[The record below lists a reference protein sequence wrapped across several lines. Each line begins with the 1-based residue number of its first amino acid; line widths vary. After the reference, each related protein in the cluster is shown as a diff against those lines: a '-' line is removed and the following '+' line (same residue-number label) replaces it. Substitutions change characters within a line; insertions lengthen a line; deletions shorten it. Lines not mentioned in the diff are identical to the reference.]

1 MFSYKLIKNKN
12 IVDENFF
19 NKNELGEILNLY
31 GKMVSKGEWKDYAFY
46 INKNLISFDIY
57 RRSSEKPLLQII
69 KILKGKKEFKYQV
82 KNQHGKIIKNT
93 NQLKSAVSFL
103 QKRNLKLI
111 KIILTVKTNIE
122 NILDNLNLDEKLYS
136 VIKF

>member
-1 MFSYKLIKNKN
+1 MFRYKLIKNKE
-12 IVDENFF
+12 IDKENFF

-69 KILKGKKEFKYQV
+69 KILKGKKDFKYQV
-82 KNQHGKIIKNT
+82 KDQHGKIIKNT

-103 QKRNLKLI
+103 QKRNLK
-111 KIILTVKTNIE
+111 
-122 NILDNLNLDEKLYS
+122 
-136 VIKF
+136 VIK

>member
-103 QKRNLKLI
+103 QKRNLKLNKRKKK
-111 KIILTVKTNIE
+111 KINYQKKIVFLAV
-122 NILDNLNLDEKLYS
+122 
-136 VIKF
+136 

>member
-1 MFSYKLIKNKN
+1 M
-12 IVDENFF
+12 
-19 NKNELGEILNLY
+19 GEILNVY
-31 GKMVSKGEWKDYAFY
+31 GSMVAKGEWKDYAFY

-82 KNQHGKIIKNT
+82 KDQHGKIIKNT

-111 KIILTVKTNIE
+111 KKKK
-122 NILDNLNLDEKLYS
+122 EKINYQKKIVFLA
-136 VIKF
+136 V